1 MRYRPTQIL
10 AGGFVGRALVI
21 AGSLWVGGL
30 IAGYYLGFG
39 DTARYHLETAWMWL
53 LGGLCTYAL
62 VTHRAPPAV
71 VSSAHGLAIV
81 PVSLGTLALAM
92 VLFAPSLSIGLLS
105 DDFVLAARVS
115 DGSYWSVGGT
125 EFFRPG
131 PHLLWYL
138 VFETVGRAPIYLHA
152 INVVIH
158 AANAI
163 LVAVIA
169 ARLGLRAPL
178 AVGAGWLFLCIP
190 SAVEPVAWASGIQD
204 VLMTFGCLI
213 FAVCVSNRTSPFVQ
227 LTAVAG
233 LVIGLLTK
241 ETAVVA
247 PALAALLWW
256 GRPGSRN
263 ALPGWPLLLTGAGLS
278 TAYGLWRLI
287 VTAVPPDY
295 AVVPSR
301 YFLKEFLVRPFA
313 ALAVPW
319 SESVL
324 EQAVWLG
331 PVSATC
337 VLAVLTVTALR
348 QRARAEL
355 FTLIRLG
362 VWVVVSVMPVYAY
375 LSIADDMEGARYVY
389 LGAVGWCLLLV
400 VGVSVSFDAT
410 RAGRAAA
417 AIVLGSTIIWWSW
430 GTRVHQ
436 APWRQ
441 AAELRDRVL
450 VAATDVLSQ
459 TTCRS
464 ATFDDLPDSVEG
476 AFVFRNGFE
485 EALAERMDVDV
496 PARQPA
502 ADRCRFGWTGTA
514 FVAVE

>member
-1 MRYRPTQIL
+1 MRFRSTQIL
-10 AGGFVGRALVI
+10 TGGFVGRALVI

-30 IAGYYLGFG
+30 IVGYYLGLG
-39 DTARYHLETAWMWL
+39 DIARHHLETAWMWL
-53 LGGLCTYAL
+53 LGGLCTYAA
-62 VTHRAPPAV
+62 VTHRAPHGVDPSTHRLAV
-71 VSSAHGLAIV
+71 I
-81 PVSLGTLALAM
+81 PVSLGTLALALL
-92 VLFAPSLSIGLLS
+92 LFAPSLSIGLLS

-131 PHLLWYL
+131 PHLLWHL

-169 ARLGLRAPL
+169 ARLGLRPTL
-178 AVGAGWLFLCIP
+178 AIGAGWLFLCIP
-190 SAVEPVAWASGIQD
+190 SAVEPVVWASGIQD
-204 VLMTFGCLI
+204 VLMTLGCLV
-213 FAVCVSNRTSPFVQ
+213 FAVCVANRASPILQ
-227 LTAVAG
+227 LTAVAS

-247 PALAALLWW
+247 PALAALLLW
-256 GRPGSRN
+256 GRPGSPN
-263 ALPGWPLLLTGAGLS
+263 TVPGWPLLLTGAGLS
-278 TAYGLWRLI
+278 TVYGLWRLI

-319 SESVL
+319 SGSVL
-324 EQAVWLG
+324 EQAAWLA
-331 PVSATC
+331 PVSAAL
-337 VLAVLTVTALR
+337 VLVVLTVAALR
-348 QRARAEL
+348 LRARAEL
-355 FTLIRLG
+355 ITLIRLG

-417 AIVLGSTIIWWSW
+417 AIVVGGTIIWWSW
-430 GTRVHQ
+430 GTRVQQ

-485 EALAERMDVDV
+485 EALAERMDVEV
-496 PARQPA
+496 PAGQPA